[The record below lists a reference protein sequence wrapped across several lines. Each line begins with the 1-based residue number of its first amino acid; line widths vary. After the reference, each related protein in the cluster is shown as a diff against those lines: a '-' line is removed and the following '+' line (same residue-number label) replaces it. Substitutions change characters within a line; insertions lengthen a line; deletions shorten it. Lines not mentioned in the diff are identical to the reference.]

1 MFRIG
6 VVTDVNGSERTAR
19 VLFKAENIVSG
30 WLKIIK
36 SPPFIPEKDKEQ
48 KTEIENLHSHEI
60 IISPWLPNI
69 GDIVLCAYNSG
80 FNEDGFILGAL

>member
-6 VVTDVNGSERTAR
+6 VVTAVNGSERTAR
-19 VLFKAENIVSG
+19 VLFKAENITSG

-36 SPPFIPEKDKEQ
+36 NPPFIPAKNTAQ
-48 KTEIENLHSHEI
+48 KTEIEDLHSHEI
-60 IISPWLPNI
+60 IISPWLPDI

>member
-6 VVTDVNGSERTAR
+6 VVTGVNSSERTAR

-36 SPPFIPEKDKEQ
+36 NPPFIPAKNTVQ
-48 KTEIENLHSHEI
+48 KTEIEGLHSHEI
-60 IISPWLPNI
+60 IISPWLPDI